1 MNLPFIK
8 NIIEKWYL
16 KMDGNRVYYDHM
28 TGLRSREYYDEIA
41 IQKYESITVRII
53 YIDIDFLKKVND
65 TKGHAEGTQLIKN
78 IARDLIKLS
87 MSDNKIFD
95 ICRVG
100 GDEFV
105 MFTDTSFDPKTL
117 DDIKES
123 ISYGYV
129 DKLCFLPVEK
139 FVDDAERYMY
149 RHKNRKHKRKCNL

>member
-8 NIIEKWYL
+8 NIIEKLYL
-16 KMDGNRVYYDHM
+16 KMDGNRVYYDNM

-41 IQKYESITVRII
+41 IQKYESIDVRII
-53 YIDIDFLKKVND
+53 YIDIDFLKKIND
-65 TKGHAEGTQLIKN
+65 TKGHAEGTQHIKN
-78 IARDLIKLS
+78 IANSLTNLS
-87 MSDNKIFD
+87 MIDNKIFD

-105 MFTDTSFDPKTL
+105 MFTDISFNSKSL

-129 DKLCFLPVEK
+129 DKIAGEPVKE
-139 FVDDAERYMY
+139 FVDCAEKYMY
-149 RHKNRKHKRKCNL
+149 KHKNRKHKRKCNL